1 MEVMRG
7 LGERGNETSLA
18 GVENLM
24 LHFTPYSEDWSKL
37 PVIVSGEGCYVT
49 DDKGNDYI
57 DGLAGLFTTQV
68 GHGRTELA
76 EVAAKQM
83 KELGFFPNW
92 SFQHPRSLELAAKI
106 SEIAPGDLNS
116 SFFVS
121 SGSEAVETVIKLAR
135 QYHKTNGEPGR
146 YKIISREVA
155 YHGTTMGALSVT
167 GLPGF
172 KAPFEPLPSG
182 FFHVRNTQQDP
193 EGAADAIEQ
202 MIEAEGPELVAAVV
216 LEPVQNAG
224 GCLVPPPDYWKRV
237 REICD
242 LHGVLLVSD
251 AVICAFGRL
260 GEWFGIE
267 RFDMVP
273 DMTSFAKGVTS
284 GYLPMGGV
292 VVNDRIA
299 STLRENAPMFTHGS
313 TFGGHPVSSAVAVE
327 NIAIM
332 EREKLLQNVHD
343 LEGHFGDELK
353 RMASDRPIVKEV
365 RGMGFFWAV
374 EVNPERADGTPLEGD
389 EYQKYFKGV
398 VSRKLLEGGLICRF
412 DDKDDP
418 VIQFSPALVS
428 DREVLSR
435 IAEITDGALTE
446 LEKQLGYRS

>member
-1 MEVMRG
+1 MDVMRG
-7 LGERGNETSLA
+7 LGEHGDPTRLA

-37 PVIVSGEGCYVT
+37 PVIVSGEGSYVT
-49 DDKGNDYI
+49 DDGGRSYI

-68 GHGRTELA
+68 GHGRAELA

-92 SFQHPRSLELAAKI
+92 SFQHPRSLELAHKI
-106 SEIAPGDLNS
+106 AEIAPGDLNS
-116 SFFVS
+116 TFFVS

-135 QYHKTNGEPGR
+135 QYHKVNGESGR
-146 YKIISREVA
+146 YKIISRDVA

-167 GLPGF
+167 GLPSF

-182 FFHVRNTQQDP
+182 FFHVKNTQQDP

-202 MIEAEGPELVAAVV
+202 MIEAEGPELVAAVI

-224 GCLVPPPDYWKRV
+224 GCLVPPPDYWRRV

-242 LHGVLLVSD
+242 RHGVLLVSD

-267 RFDMVP
+267 RFDVVP

-292 VVNDRIA
+292 TVNDKIA
-299 STLRENAPMFTHGS
+299 HTLKNEASMFMHGS
-313 TFGGHPVSSAVAVE
+313 TFGGHPVSSAVALE

-332 EREKLLQNVHD
+332 ERENLLQNVHN
-343 LEGHFGDELK
+343 LEGHFGDELR
-353 RMASDRPIVKEV
+353 RMAADHPVVKEV

-374 EVNPERADGTPLEGD
+374 EITPEKANGTPLEGD

-398 VSRKLLEGGLICRF
+398 LSRKLLEGGLICRF
-412 DDKDDP
+412 DDKDEP

-428 DREVLSR
+428 DRQILSR
-435 IAEITDGALTE
+435 IAEITDDALTE
-446 LEKQLGYRS
+446 LEKELGYRD

>member
-1 MEVMRG
+1 MDVMRG
-7 LGERGNETSLA
+7 LGEQGDSSSLA

-24 LHFTPYSEDWSKL
+24 LHFTPYAEDWSKL
-37 PVIVSGEGCYVT
+37 PVIVSGEGSYVT
-49 DDKGNDYI
+49 DDKGNTYV

-76 EVAAKQM
+76 DAAHKQM

-106 SEIAPGDLNS
+106 AEIAPGDLNS
-116 SFFVS
+116 TFFVS

-135 QYHKTNGEPGR
+135 QYHKANGEPGR
-146 YKIISREVA
+146 YKIISRDVA

-167 GLPGF
+167 GLPSF

-202 MIEAEGPELVAAVV
+202 MIETEGPELVAAVI

-242 LHGVLLVSD
+242 RHGVLLVSD

-267 RFDMVP
+267 RFDVTP

-299 STLRENAPMFTHGS
+299 STLKHNAPMFMHGS
-313 TFGGHPVSSAVAVE
+313 TFGGHPVSSAVALE

-332 EREKLLQNVHD
+332 EREKLLENVHAH
-343 LEGHFGDELK
+343 EGHFGDELR
-353 RMASDRPIVKEV
+353 RMAADHPIVKEV

-374 EVNPERADGTPLEGD
+374 EVKPERADGTPLEED
-389 EYQKYFKGV
+389 EYDKYFKGV

-418 VIQFSPALVS
+418 VIQYSPALVS

-435 IAEITDGALTE
+435 IAEITDYALTE
-446 LEKQLGYRS
+446 LERELGYRS

>member
-1 MEVMRG
+1 MDVMRG
-7 LGERGNETSLA
+7 LGEHGEPTRLA

-24 LHFTPYSEDWSKL
+24 LHFTPYAEDWSKL
-37 PVIVSGEGCYVT
+37 PVIVSGEGSYVT
-49 DDKGNDYI
+49 DDRGRSYI

-68 GHGRTELA
+68 GHGRAELA

-92 SFQHPRSLELAAKI
+92 SFQHPRSLELAHKI
-106 SEIAPGDLNS
+106 AEIAPGDLNS
-116 SFFVS
+116 TFFVS

-135 QYHKTNGEPGR
+135 QYHKVNGEPGR
-146 YKIISREVA
+146 YKIISRDVA

-167 GLPGF
+167 GLPSF
-172 KAPFEPLPSG
+172 KAPFEPLPGG
-182 FFHVRNTQQDP
+182 FFHVKNTQQDP

-202 MIEAEGPELVAAVV
+202 MIEAEGPELVAAVI

-224 GCLVPPPDYWKRV
+224 GCLVPPPDYWRRV
-237 REICD
+237 RKICD
-242 LHGVLLVSD
+242 RHGVLLVSD

-267 RFDMVP
+267 RFDVVP

-292 VVNDRIA
+292 TVNDKIA
-299 STLRENAPMFTHGS
+299 STLKGGASMFMHGS
-313 TFGGHPVSSAVAVE
+313 TFGGHPVSSAVALE

-332 EREKLLQNVHD
+332 ERENLLQNVLD
-343 LEGHFGDELK
+343 LEGHFGDELR
-353 RMASDRPIVKEV
+353 RMAADHPVVKEV

-374 EVNPERADGTPLEGD
+374 EVTPEKADGTPLEGD
-389 EYQKYFKGV
+389 EYKKYFKGV
-398 VSRKLLEGGLICRF
+398 LSRKLMEGGLICRF
-412 DDKDDP
+412 DDKDEP

-428 DREVLSR
+428 DEEVLSR
-435 IAEITDGALTE
+435 IAEITDDALTE
-446 LEKQLGYRS
+446 LEKELGYRG